1 MSDYPTLV
9 SMNENVVSSSGAPL
23 FFPAAPQSAQPPA
36 PSEVPEQ
43 APAASQDPAP
53 ETSCDPGRGPTSIE
67 LDPAV
72 VQAMSEVE
80 LQQQIQQMLA
90 CLRRRTL
97 QEVAAGDM
105 YSDGTLAVDSM
116 TAVWVITTFGK
127 AFRRRLV
134 RLSDVDPDS
143 LRSVGSVAKLIKQTT
158 ASLMAAGAA

>member
-1 MSDYPTLV
+1 
-9 SMNENVVSSSGAPL
+9 
-23 FFPAAPQSAQPPA
+23 
-36 PSEVPEQ
+36 
-43 APAASQDPAP
+43 
-53 ETSCDPGRGPTSIE
+53 
-67 LDPAV
+67 
-72 VQAMSEVE
+72 
-80 LQQQIQQMLA
+80 MLA